1 MKNMHIDFPIAMP
14 AEEAKRRLEVLGEY
28 LWNKHKIGVK
38 WNGDQAEIKG
48 RYLVVN
54 IEGTVA
60 VREGLVSFDGKD
72 PGMLWR
78 TKAKE
83 YLAYKLGT
91 YLDPATPFENLP
103 RA

>member
-1 MKNMHIDFPIAMP
+1 MKIDFPIDIP
-14 AEEAKRRLEVLGEY
+14 PDEAKRRLEALGEY
-28 LWNKHKIGVK
+28 LWNKHKIGVR
-38 WNGDQAEIKG
+38 WNGDQAAIKG

-60 VREGLVSFDGKD
+60 VRDGMVSFDGKD

-83 YLAYKLGT
+83 YLAHKLGT
-91 YLDPATPFENLP
+91 YLDPATPYESLP
-103 RA
+103 KA